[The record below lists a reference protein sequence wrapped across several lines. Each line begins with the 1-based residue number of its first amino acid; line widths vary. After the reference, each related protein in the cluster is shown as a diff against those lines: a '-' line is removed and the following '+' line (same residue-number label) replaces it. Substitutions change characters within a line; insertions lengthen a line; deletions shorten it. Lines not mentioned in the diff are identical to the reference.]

1 MGELFLVML
10 SAIRKR
16 LVCDVYCNKKW
27 SKKRED
33 FCIESSMF

>member
-10 SAIRKR
+10 CNQKEA
-16 LVCDVYCNKKW
+16 CDVCCHKKKW

-33 FCIESSMF
+33 FCIESSMI